1 MLKKNLKKNNSKNF
15 RIRYISKKDNEIDIL
30 LKSIKA
36 FGIIA
41 ENFNEDFNESSII
54 NNEIEN
60 QNLLIKWI
68 EDKINK
74 KVNKFDLIFKMSKN
88 GSKGS
93 DFHNYCDNQ
102 GSTLILVKT
111 SENKII
117 GGFTPLNWEKG
128 KGSLIDESGQTFI
141 FSLNL
146 MKKYELIDQKIQ
158 AIYGT
163 TNNGPSFGKGQFE
176 LLKNMKNGELTIK
189 GNFPINNE
197 LTNGKDNLSFET
209 EEFEV
214 YKVLY

>member
-1 MLKKNLKKNNSKNF
+1 MKLKKK
-15 RIRYISKKDNEIDIL
+15 
-30 LKSIKA
+30 
-36 FGIIA
+36 
-41 ENFNEDFNESSII
+41 
-54 NNEIEN
+54 
-60 QNLLIKWI
+60 NLLIKWI

-74 KVNKFDLIFKMSKN
+74 KINKFDLIFKMSKN

-102 GSTLILVKT
+102 GSTLIIVKT

-128 KGSLIDESGQTFI
+128 KGSLLDESGQTFT

-146 MKKYELIDQKIQ
+146 MKKYDLIDQKIQ

-163 TNNGPSFGKGQFE
+163 TNNGPSLGKGQFE
-176 LLKNMKNGELTIK
+176 LLKNMKEGELRIK
-189 GNFPINNE
+189 GNFLFDNE
-197 LTNGKDNLSFET
+197 LTNEKDKIFFET
-209 EEFEV
+209 DEFEV

>member
-74 KVNKFDLIFKMSKN
+74 KVNKFDLIFKR
-88 GSKGS
+88 
-93 DFHNYCDNQ
+93 
-102 GSTLILVKT
+102 
-111 SENKII
+111 
-117 GGFTPLNWEKG
+117 
-128 KGSLIDESGQTFI
+128 FI
-141 FSLNL
+141 N
-146 MKKYELIDQKIQ
+146 
-158 AIYGT
+158 
-163 TNNGPSFGKGQFE
+163 
-176 LLKNMKNGELTIK
+176 
-189 GNFPINNE
+189 
-197 LTNGKDNLSFET
+197 
-209 EEFEV
+209 
-214 YKVLY
+214 